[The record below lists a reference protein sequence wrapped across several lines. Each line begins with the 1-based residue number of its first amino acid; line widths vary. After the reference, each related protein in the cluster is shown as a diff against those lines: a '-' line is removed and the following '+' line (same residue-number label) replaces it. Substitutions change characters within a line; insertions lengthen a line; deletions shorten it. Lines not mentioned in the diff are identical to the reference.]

1 MKFESETAIRN
12 YHFSSNLRIIK
23 KGKFCHKKRTL
34 HDIHEAA
41 GDDADQCVGI
51 LEGDSSSLG
60 DENLYD
66 MQASDTEC
74 LYTYTS
80 SPSSIWH
87 HHHHRF

>member
-1 MKFESETAIRN
+1 MRN
-12 YHFSSNLRIIK
+12 YQFSLESSQNYK
-23 KGKFCHKKRTL
+23 KGKFCHKKTYTSR
-34 HDIHEAA
+34 HEAA
-41 GDDADQCVGI
+41 AGDDDADQCVGI